1 MPRGDFVPLSLEELQ
16 SMGQTLGDIAA
27 ALIALSGVAVII
39 GVIFIRRGDR
49 VWHPRM
55 MLTATALA
63 ALFLVFYLLKWGLYG
78 TTRYVGPE
86 EWKGAYYALLVSHT
100 LLAAVNGPLVVWLI
114 YNAVKGR
121 FNVHKPWARWT
132 VPIWLYVAVT
142 GWVIDLVLRRYGEST
157 GSIRF

>member
-1 MPRGDFVPLSLEELQ
+1 
-16 SMGQTLGDIAA
+16 MGQTLGDIAA

>member
-1 MPRGDFVPLSLEELQ
+1 
-16 SMGQTLGDIAA
+16 MGQTLGDIAA
-27 ALIALSGVAVII
+27 AFIALSGVAVII

-86 EWKGAYYALLVSHT
+86 EWRGAYYALLASHT
-100 LLAAVNGPLVVWLI
+100 LLAAVNGPLVIWLI
-114 YNAVKGR
+114 YNAVKRR

-142 GWVIDLVLRRYGEST
+142 GWIIDLVLRRYGEGA

>member
-1 MPRGDFVPLSLEELQ
+1 
-16 SMGQTLGDIAA
+16 MGQTLGDIAA
-27 ALIALSGVAVII
+27 ALIALSGIAVII

-49 VWHPRM
+49 VWHPRI

-86 EWKGAYYALLVSHT
+86 EWRGAYYALLISHT
-100 LLAAVNGPLVVWLI
+100 LLAAINGPLVIWLI

-121 FNVHKPWARWT
+121 FNIHKPWARWT
-132 VPIWLYVAVT
+132 VPIWLYVAAT